1 MLSDH
6 EHIIDCIVWAH
17 LEAAKTIENSMY
29 NQGTIHGSTGDDANN
44 DESADTEDIKKGE
57 GEDNDGGVGSAAAG
71 EGGGEDTRQ
80 TVHSRIS
87 TKERI

>member
-17 LEAAKTIENSMY
+17 TEAAKTIENSMY

-57 GEDNDGGVGSAAAG
+57 GEDNDGNVSAAAG
-71 EGGGEDTRQ
+71 SNSLLENGEDTR
-80 TVHSRIS
+80 
-87 TKERI
+87 